1 MVVGFDNVPDFNNVR
16 MVEHLQN
23 FNFPSEGFLSGH
35 LLDLVLL
42 VNFDGDLLVKWLVDS
57 HPH

>member
-1 MVVGFDNVPDFNNVR
+1 

-23 FNFPSEGFLSGH
+23 FNFPPEGFLSGH

-42 VNFDGDLLVKWLVDS
+42 VDFYGDLLVERLVDG